1 METDKGD
8 APDLITS
15 LRDQISNLGS
25 KLEASEKDNAV
36 LREALEEVMSWINNW
51 STPFTE
57 DDEWETTEKI
67 VSKALTG
74 SKPIQGGK

>member
-25 KLEASEKDNAV
+25 KLEASEKDNAE
-36 LREALEEVMSWINNW
+36 LREALEKSRKHLLDNHGECPIWINQAL
-51 STPFTE
+51 
-57 DDEWETTEKI
+57 
-67 VSKALTG
+67 ALTG
-74 SKPIQGGK
+74 SKPIQGEKLDG